1 MLYSRIKGTKIIR
14 RISIPAAIFVY
25 AFLIVGVAS
34 AQSQENIDI
43 NELVKKVDQIYRSKT
58 SYAEFEMEIVTP
70 RWSRTL
76 LMDSWTEGTR
86 RTFIRIKS
94 PKKEKGVAT
103 LRSSNEMWNYLPK
116 TNKVIKI
123 PPSMMMSSW
132 MGSDFTND
140 DLVKEFTLFED
151 YSYEFIQVED
161 AREDMYYIN
170 CIPRE
175 DLPVVW
181 GNIVI
186 AARKSDY
193 IPVWQKYYDEKGKL
207 MRVWAFSD
215 VKNFGGRKIPAVM
228 EMVPQN
234 KEGHKT
240 IIRYLKAEFD
250 MPLDDEIFSLRNLR
264 AQD

>member
-1 MLYSRIKGTKIIR
+1 MNRIIVITLTGFLVLIL
-14 RISIPAAIFVY
+14 AATF
-25 AFLIVGVAS
+25 AT
-34 AQSQENIDI
+34 AQSSEKLSDQKILD
-43 NELVKKVDQIYRSKT
+43 LVKKIDQIYRSNT

-70 RWSRTL
+70 RWQRTL
-76 LMDSWTEGTR
+76 SLDSWTEGTKK
-86 RTFIRIKS
+86 TFFRIKE

-103 LRSSNEMWNYLPK
+103 LRIGNEMWNYLPK

-151 YSYEFIQVED
+151 YSYELIDVED
-161 AREDMYYIN
+161 GSDDLYYLN

-175 DLPVVW
+175 DLPIVW

-193 IPVWQKYYDEKGKL
+193 IPVWQKYYDEKGNL
-207 MRVWAFSD
+207 MREAVYSD
-215 VKNFGGRKIPAVM
+215 IKMFGGRKVPAVM
-228 EMVPQN
+228 EMIPKN
-234 KEGHKT
+234 KEGYKT
-240 IIRYLKAEFD
+240 VIRYLKAEFD
-250 MPLDDEIFSLRNLR
+250 IELDKDIFSLRNLR
-264 AQD
+264 SRK